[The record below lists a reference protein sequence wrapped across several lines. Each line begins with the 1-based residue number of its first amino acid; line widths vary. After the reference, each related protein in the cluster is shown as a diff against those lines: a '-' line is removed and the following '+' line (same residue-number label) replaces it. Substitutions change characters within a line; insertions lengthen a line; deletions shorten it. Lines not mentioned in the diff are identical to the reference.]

1 MPKVELSVSSQF
13 CILLIVQV
21 LVSVVIIGT
30 ITYMSQ
36 SKITPGPFQSDD
48 GKNSPPSI
56 GNYQLLIQNAAG
68 HGRSQT
74 RVQDGN
80 GNALAGHNLQ
90 KFKDIV
96 DSQIQKRPTLDKA
109 EATMK
114 VGASPVGI
122 HNKFVILTSVNAEFV
137 DIAENWLES
146 LRRLGIRY
154 NVTVVAEDKDTYKY
168 FSIRANREFRVLY
181 QKQYAFNF
189 TRRYGPVMMY
199 QELIRR
205 RTVYIR
211 TLLEQ
216 GHDVLLVDV
225 DTVWI
230 KNPLDLI
237 LGEYALYD
245 MWLAEG
251 YENHMPCPCFM
262 YMKSN
267 SDVIAMVKE
276 WVKRLENQR
285 GRTLESDQVALTK
298 VLPLFPDIPIKRMSF
313 EKFPTGKHYFD
324 RAWLALHKNEVYVAH
339 GNHLGRHDGKKK
351 KLKEFGLWLLNS

>member
-13 CILLIVQV
+13 CILLVVQV
-21 LVSVVIIGT
+21 LVSVAIIGT
-30 ITYMSQ
+30 ITYMNQ
-36 SKITPGPFQSDD
+36 SRIIPGPIQPDN
-48 GKNSPPSI
+48 GKNSQPSI
-56 GNYQLLIQNAAG
+56 GNYQLLIQNADGRGSQA
-68 HGRSQT
+68 HG
-74 RVQDGN
+74 QDGKAN
-80 GNALAGHNLQ
+80 PLGQNL
-90 KFKDIV
+90 KHFKDIV
-96 DSQIQKRPTLDKA
+96 NSQIQKRPTRDDQT
-109 EATMK
+109 EATVK
-114 VGASPVGI
+114 TDAPPRS
-122 HNKFVILTSVNAEFV
+122 NKFVILTSVNAEFV

-154 NVTVVAEDKDTYKY
+154 NITMVAEDQDTFKY

-216 GHDVLLVDV
+216 GNDVLLVDV

-230 KNPLDLI
+230 KNPVDLI
-237 LGEYALYD
+237 LKEYALYD
-245 MWLAEG
+245 IWLAQG
-251 YENHMPCPCFM
+251 YENHIPCPCFM
-262 YMKSN
+262 YMKST
-267 SDVIAMVKE
+267 SEVVAMVRE

-285 GRTLESDQVALTK
+285 GRSLESDQVALTK
-298 VLPLFPDIPIKRMSF
+298 VLPLFPDIPIQKMSF

-324 RAWLALHKNEVYVAH
+324 RAWLALHTKEVYVAH

-351 KLKEFGLWLLNS
+351 KLKEFGLWMLNY